1 MKTIRQGDV
10 LLVKVDALPAGCTE
24 VPHVNGAIVLAFGE
38 VTGHAHKIADHVDAA
53 RMKDAGRQA
62 RNALHAAKVRARLLE
77 APNGTRFL
85 EVLKPVNLKH
95 EEHSPVEIP
104 AGIYEL
110 PTQMEHTAE
119 RMRRVAD

>member
-1 MKTIRQGDV
+1 MKIIRQGDV
-10 LLVKVDALPAGCTE
+10 CLVKVSKLPEGCTE

-38 VTGHAHKIADHVDAA
+38 VTGHAHKIADWQDAA

-62 RNALHAAKVRARLLE
+62 RNVLHATRARLLQS
-77 APNGTRFL
+77 PNGTRFL
-85 EVLKPVNLKH
+85 EVTKPVTLKH
-95 EEHSPVEIP
+95 EEHTAHEIP

-110 PTQMEHTAE
+110 PQQMEHSAE